1 MYIQSLNILNYEE
14 KIYVNYK
21 ICAKCERR
29 RIYIANKK
37 KETLNAKRFGDKKT
51 KHHIKKVRDVLLY

>member
-1 MYIQSLNILNYEE
+1 MYF
-14 KIYVNYK
+14 NYK

-37 KETLNAKRFGDKKT
+37 KTFNAKRFNDKKT
-51 KHHIKKVRDVLLY
+51 KHHIKKVRNVLLYR